1 MKNVLTE
8 NKWNWWSRM
17 GWDVPDSAWELGER
31 LSLKQS
37 IAMVCGD
44 GRVMH
49 QKCCGLHHQES
60 YKGSNLSEII

>member
-1 MKNVLTE
+1 MLTE
-8 NKWNWWSRM
+8 NEWNWWSRK

-49 QKCCGLHHQES
+49 KKCCRLHRDE
-60 YKGSNLSEII
+60 